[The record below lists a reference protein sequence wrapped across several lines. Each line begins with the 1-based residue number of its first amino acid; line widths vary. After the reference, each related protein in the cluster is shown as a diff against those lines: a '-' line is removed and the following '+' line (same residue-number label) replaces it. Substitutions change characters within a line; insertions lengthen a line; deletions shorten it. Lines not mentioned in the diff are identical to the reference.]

1 MAGPGK
7 EYIVGKGRL
16 FFDKFPAGQVT
27 GEGERYLG
35 NTPELT
41 TSADSETLDHFDS
54 DEGLNVKDESVTIET
69 SLTGQFTTDNISA
82 ENIAEWFG
90 GDLEQLT
97 IASASGQ
104 TQVITAKLGRFFQI
118 GASPTT
124 PNGARNITI
133 TTITKIVGGMPT
145 PVTASGNFEYD
156 LENGRVYIEPDAPG
170 VEEEDELTVT
180 YGVAAGSRTLIVGK
194 GQEVRGALR
203 FLSKNPVGNQRN
215 YFWPYVKLTSN
226 GDYALKGDDWQTMSF
241 SIEFLKKDATTER
254 VYVEAIDA

>member
-7 EYIVGKGRL
+7 EYIVGKGQL
-16 FFDKFPAGQVT
+16 FFDKFAAGLLT

-35 NTPELT
+35 NTPELS

-90 GDLEQLT
+90 GDLSQLT

-104 TQVITAKLGRFFQI
+104 TQNITAKLGRWFQI
-118 GASPTT
+118 GANSTT

-133 TTITKIVGGMPT
+133 TSVTKGAT
-145 PVTASGNFEYD
+145 PVTAAGNMEYD
-156 LENGRVYIEPDAPG
+156 LVNGRIYIEPDATDID
-170 VEEEDELTVT
+170 EDDVLTVT
-180 YGVAAGSRTLIVGK
+180 YGIAAGSRTLIIGK

-203 FLSKNPVGNQRN
+203 FLSRNPVGGQRH

-226 GDYALKGDDWQTMSF
+226 GDYALKGDEWQQMSF

-254 VYVEAIDA
+254 VYIEAVG